1 MKQHA
6 TSLKPLT
13 ANQQERRQKILDA
26 TRKLVSQLGYE
37 GTVMRDVAQLAGVSP
52 TTLYNL
58 YNTKDELLL
67 AALQNRVTDGWQRAS
82 EHAGEPGFDRLMA
95 LLEHSVAQT
104 HEEPTYAKVITNALQ
119 RTTPGDPLIDMLI
132 YGNIKAITSSLKT
145 MQQRHQIKTKNIPQL
160 ATDLIGAFWTQY
172 TLWSKDVIQLDALLP
187 GLQRSFL
194 YILLPYAQAPFEQLL
209 TVRLKKL
216 H

>member
-1 MKQHA
+1 
-6 TSLKPLT
+6 
-13 ANQQERRQKILDA
+13 
-26 TRKLVSQLGYE
+26 
-37 GTVMRDVAQLAGVSP
+37 
-52 TTLYNL
+52 
-58 YNTKDELLL
+58 
-67 AALQNRVTDGWQRAS
+67 
-82 EHAGEPGFDRLMA
+82 
-95 LLEHSVAQT
+95 
-104 HEEPTYAKVITNALQ
+104 
-119 RTTPGDPLIDMLI
+119 
-132 YGNIKAITSSLKT
+132 

-209 TVRLKKL
+209 TLRLKKV